1 MHLLFPTLLF
11 QVIKRLTKGK
21 IHAMK
26 ASQDANVLTG
36 LIFRFH
42 LI

>member
-1 MHLLFPTLLF
+1 MHLLFPTPFF
-11 QVIKRLTKGK
+11 QSIKRLTKGK

-26 ASQDANVLTG
+26 TNQDANVLTG
-36 LIFRFH
+36 PIFRIH